1 MPKDFSC
8 IWCDTADVNSIQQII
23 DAPKETDAPV
33 NVGDKLGTVT
43 LKLAGETLAQIDL
56 VASSAV
62 ERSFWK
68 YNLNEMPGFFKSIF
82 LKRTWIVG
90 LILSLLYIGLCIFF
104 AVRFRIARNRH
115 MAAKAARARMQN
127 RQ

>member
-1 MPKDFSC
+1 M
-8 IWCDTADVNSIQQII
+8 
-23 DAPKETDAPV
+23 
-33 NVGDKLGTVT
+33 T

-127 RQ
+127 RERFPGMYRTKRGHLVLRCPPFF